1 MLQIFRRFF
10 FLTFSDSVLP
20 DVIMIACGATLN
32 RQTYVVTHGDDK
44 YNENE
49 SNGELAVAHQVLVEQ
64 ALVYYDF
71 KG

>member
-10 FLTFSDSVLP
+10 FLTFSDSVLS
-20 DVIMIACGATLN
+20 DIIMIACGATLN
-32 RQTYVVTHGDDK
+32 RQTCVVTHGDDK

-49 SNGELAVAHQVLVEQ
+49 SNGKLAVARQVLVVQ

>member
-1 MLQIFRRFF
+1 MLQIFRQFF
-10 FLTFSDSVLP
+10 FLTFCDSALP

-32 RQTYVVTHGDDK
+32 RQTCVVTHGDDK

-49 SNGELAVAHQVLVEQ
+49 SNGKLAVARQVLVVQ